1 MKTKEAKKEVFN
13 SIGQLIAISIVISLG
28 LMVFFCP
35 KCFLSLEHLWRL
47 REDFLYSF
55 FITLVL
61 MAGIQQIIE
70 FNNRHWPWI
79 KVPAKRLL
87 VDILSV
93 GFYSFIVGILFIIV
107 FIGLIKGEFP
117 LDKIP
122 WKFISSN
129 AVMPMYI
136 SLIIGAFFT
145 SRSFL
150 IEWKQAAIASEQ
162 LKRENL
168 QARFNSL
175 REQVNPHFLFNSF
188 NVLTDLIHTD
198 QDKAKDFVQELSR
211 VFRYVLEASHQ
222 ETATLKDELE
232 FVKSYVYLLKMRYGE
247 NLSLVLPEEVPKVEI
262 LPLTLQMLVE
272 NAIKH
277 NVIAKEEPLKIEIK
291 VQDQAVSVSN
301 NIQLKNTRDES
312 LGIGLNNIKSRYELL
327 GNQSINID
335 DSDGHYT
342 VTLPYINPQK

>member
-1 MKTKEAKKEVFN
+1 MKTKGEKKKIFN
-13 SIGQLIAISIVISLG
+13 SLWQLVVISMVISLG
-28 LMVFFCP
+28 LMVVFCP

-47 REDFLYSF
+47 KEDFFYSF
-55 FITLVL
+55 LITLIL
-61 MAGIQQIIE
+61 MGGIQQIID
-70 FNNRHWPWI
+70 FNSRRWPWI
-79 KVPAKRLL
+79 KVPVKRLF
-87 VDILSV
+87 VDIFTV
-93 GFYSFIVGILFIIV
+93 GTYSFIVGFLFIVV
-107 FIGLIKGEFP
+107 FIGIIKGEFP

-122 WKFISSN
+122 WKFIAGN
-129 AVMPMYI
+129 ATMPMYI

-150 IEWKQAAIASEQ
+150 IGWKQAAIASEQ

-175 REQVNPHFLFNSF
+175 RDQVNPHFLFNSF

-211 VFRYVLEASHQ
+211 VFRYVLEASHR

-247 NLSLVLPEEVPKVEI
+247 NLSLVMPDEVPKAEI

-277 NVIAKEEPLKIEIK
+277 NVIAKAEPLNIEIK
-291 VQDQAVSVSN
+291 VSDQAVSVSN
-301 NIQLKNTRDES
+301 NLQLKNTRDES
-312 LGIGLNNIKSRYELL
+312 LGIGLNNINSRYELL
-327 GNQSINID
+327 GNQSIKID
-335 DSDGHYT
+335 ESGGQYT
-342 VTLPYINPQK
+342 VSLPYIQPKK